1 MEDDPD
7 SGDLLLEAGEK
18 HRLTRP
24 LIQVRATLFME
35 PDTFVPDALTRIR
48 VLETVASVTQD
59 RDYFARTSPEALTAV
74 DASLQTALPSK
85 VDPLRG
91 SVSTTGREMVNVL
104 IRFLP
109 NTVTVGEAIKEIA
122 SRLRTVPG
130 VRKVQF
136 DELNGRPLTVGG
148 KPVVF

>member
-1 MEDDPD
+1 MEDASD
-7 SGDLLLEAGEK
+7 SGTLLAEAGEK

-35 PDTFVPDALTRIR
+35 PDTYVPDALTRIR

-59 RDYFARTSPEALTAV
+59 RDYFARTNPEALTAV
-74 DASLQTALPSK
+74 DATLQTALPTK

-91 SVSTTGREMVNVL
+91 ATSTAGRDVTNVL

-109 NTVTVGEAIKEIA
+109 NTVTVGDAIKEIA
-122 SRLRTVPG
+122 TRLRTVPG
-130 VRKVQF
+130 VRKIQF

-148 KPVVF
+148 VL